1 MTSTSRQLGYLIL
14 KEVFDDIVAAVA
26 DKLFQWNGQT
36 LQQLFLPPKVPK
48 TSEALT
54 VLIHHNLV
62 TFQECS
68 RSGRVIYNISEDR
81 VLSLLKF
88 PRYLILC
95 KTLFGDEGELIVE
108 ELFKLGQASLSTIMF
123 KSAKRL
129 YLAKKSSGDSITETM
144 GDILKG
150 LKTKF
155 VELTDCQFLCRIPT
169 PYTKDQPNPAIVALP
184 NLENV
189 EEDLFKVPDMNFKA
203 VKEALEKL
211 DEDPD
216 HELQLSGGDKVEE
229 NETKILWRLNFERF
243 QREFRDQIIV
253 LSVTRRID
261 ALAGS
266 LMRILL
272 NIMNDR

>member
-1 MTSTSRQLGYLIL
+1 M
-14 KEVFDDIVAAVA
+14 FIV
-26 DKLFQWNGQT
+26 
-36 LQQLFLPPKVPK
+36 
-48 TSEALT
+48 
-54 VLIHHNLV
+54 
-62 TFQECS
+62 
-68 RSGRVIYNISEDR
+68 
-81 VLSLLKF
+81 
-88 PRYLILC
+88 
-95 KTLFGDEGELIVE
+95 GELIVE
-108 ELFKLGQASLSTIMF
+108 ELFKLGQAPLSTIMF
-123 KSAKRL
+123 KSAKRF
-129 YLAKKSSGDSITETM
+129 YLAKKNSSDSLTETM
-144 GDILKG
+144 ADILKG